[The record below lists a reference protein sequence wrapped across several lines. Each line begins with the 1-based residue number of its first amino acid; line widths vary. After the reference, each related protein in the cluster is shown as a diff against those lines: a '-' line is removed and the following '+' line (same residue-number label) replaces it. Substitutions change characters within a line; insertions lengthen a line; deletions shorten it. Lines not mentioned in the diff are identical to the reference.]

1 MKRLCN
7 ILCALLL
14 LGTMT
19 SCEAG
24 LDVDPKSEV
33 KSDVMFQSVSGFKD
47 ALTGIYLLMSDQDL
61 YGREATWGFVDA
73 LAQQTD
79 VRGGEASTWYNATR
93 YNYSAT
99 TTSSNGIWSKS
110 YNIIANVNFLL
121 ENLEKKKEMFSPA
134 MYSVIKGE
142 ALGLRAFLHFDLLR
156 LFGWGDLE
164 KRPENLDR
172 LCLPYVSEY
181 SRELQKQL
189 TVGEALEKVV
199 ADLQESM
206 ELLND
211 NDPFGLTPKPDDYDL
226 PNEDKFFEDR
236 HKRFNYWAAVC
247 TLTRVYM
254 WMGNKAEALPLAELF
269 VKEGGETSWI
279 SSYVIDA
286 YDPADRDLTF
296 TTEHVFALDVTKL
309 FENMQYYMNPKAN
322 DPNENTDLLYHA
334 KARASGLFEST
345 DYRLARWYDQTGNEH
360 YDGWAFVKFWEVE
373 KYKYGS
379 TMPLIRKSEMYYIAA
394 ECLLATGKDADRLLA
409 IERLNTVREKRGM
422 FGLGN
427 DLTVASVQNEITKEY
442 QREFINEGQLFYY
455 YKRLG
460 FEKIPYATKAA
471 TDAVYVVPLPT
482 WDVDLGGMEDYKK

>member
-1 MKRLCN
+1 MKRYIIVCLS
-7 ILCALLL
+7 ILFFS
-14 LGTMT
+14 
-19 SCEAG
+19 SCSNW
-24 LDVDPKSEV
+24 LDVQPKTTVEEEEV
-33 KSDVMFQSVSGFKD
+33 FSREIGFKE
-47 ALTGIYLLMSDQDL
+47 ALTGIYIKMASKDL
-61 YGREATWGFVDA
+61 YAKNLSYGFLDILGQRYEPSNVEAYQDELWYTFP
-73 LAQQTD
+73 
-79 VRGGEASTWYNATR
+79 STKTESY
-93 YNYSAT
+93 T
-99 TTSSNGIWSKS
+99 TTIWGKM
-110 YNIIANVNFLL
+110 YNIIANVNNLL
-121 ENLEKKKEMFSPA
+121 YYCDKKRDVFTTENYYEI
-134 MYSVIKGE
+134 IKGE